1 MAGVLL
7 HLAMGDPE
15 KTDPENA
22 TYSASFKKAYT
33 LGLLLPDI
41 AKRGFIRNEEEFD
54 RFFKGCSRDDILT
67 YEEYLSFRKNNHFS
81 PNGPKPSQQDTRNP
95 DLEGF
100 MDAGYVDLQKA
111 VWQGVLCHLVGDQAF
126 YNKYYC
132 IDFERLWEDYTSEA
146 GAIEV
151 WDEDKWAGSRTGK
164 VYYEDYNLLNRC
176 IEEQYGVLDR
186 ASRILSAALL
196 NEILSGFNVRFPNND
211 AEPVYMDL
219 ENIRKCV
226 DYVRRQGAVPGHRE
240 EFEING

>member
-41 AKRGFIRNEEEFD
+41 AKRGFIRKEEEFD

-111 VWQGVLCHLVGDQAF
+111 V
-126 YNKYYC
+126 
-132 IDFERLWEDYTSEA
+132 RLFTTS
-146 GAIEV
+146 I
-151 WDEDKWAGSRTGK
+151 
-164 VYYEDYNLLNRC
+164 
-176 IEEQYGVLDR
+176 I
-186 ASRILSAALL
+186 AL
-196 NEILSGFNVRFPNND
+196 ILSGCGKTIRARPVRLKFGMKISGR
-211 AEPVYMDL
+211 AA
-219 ENIRKCV
+219 
-226 DYVRRQGAVPGHRE
+226 GPGRSIMRIIICSIGVLKNSMGFWTE
-240 EFEING
+240 QVGFCRLRS